1 MFYGNGKEF
10 QLVDLT
16 HFLAV
21 RRTFFQESRGIS
33 ITNAPDREFSRDHNP
48 WKRSP
53 AASGRAL
60 PLAEAHF
67 VERFRDPGPLVL
79 MRLQPFS
86 LEQRIGILVPE
97 RLREIMP

>member
-10 QLVDLT
+10 QFVDLT

-21 RRTFFQESRGIS
+21 RRTFFRDSRDTS
-33 ITNAPDREFSRDHNP
+33 STDALDREFSRDHNP
-48 WKRSP
+48 WKRFP

-60 PLAEAHF
+60 AKAHF

-86 LEQRIGILVPE
+86 LEQRIGILVPD
-97 RLREIMP
+97 RLRKIMP

>member
-21 RRTFFQESRGIS
+21 RRTFFQESRGTS

-48 WKRSP
+48 WKRFP
-53 AASGRAL
+53 AASGRA
-60 PLAEAHF
+60 LAEAHF
-67 VERFRDPGPLVL
+67 VERFRYPRPLVL
-79 MRLQPFS
+79 MRLQS
-86 LEQRIGILVPE
+86 TCLEQRIGILVPD